1 MGFPLP
7 ERPLH
12 FPLAR
17 RRFWPILLLACHNF
31 SANFSHWESW
41 PTLALTRIY
50 VAILFPVIFTI
61 LLIFMQLTADL
72 RGERGPHVRQEVGE
86 RLAFILNFMPFLLL
100 VVRHVA
106 VVVAVVDVAD
116 VADGS
121 RIIGF

>member
-1 MGFPLP
+1 
-7 ERPLH
+7 
-12 FPLAR
+12 
-17 RRFWPILLLACHNF
+17 
-31 SANFSHWESW
+31 
-41 PTLALTRIY
+41 
-50 VAILFPVIFTI
+50 
-61 LLIFMQLTADL
+61 MQLTADR

-106 VVVAVVDVAD
+106 AVVVAVVDVAD

>member
-1 MGFPLP
+1 MCG
-7 ERPLH
+7 
-12 FPLAR
+12 R
-17 RRFWPILLLACHNF
+17 R
-31 SANFSHWESW
+31 SG
-41 PTLALTRIY
+41 
-50 VAILFPVIFTI
+50 
-61 LLIFMQLTADL
+61 Q
-72 RGERGPHVRQEVGE
+72 